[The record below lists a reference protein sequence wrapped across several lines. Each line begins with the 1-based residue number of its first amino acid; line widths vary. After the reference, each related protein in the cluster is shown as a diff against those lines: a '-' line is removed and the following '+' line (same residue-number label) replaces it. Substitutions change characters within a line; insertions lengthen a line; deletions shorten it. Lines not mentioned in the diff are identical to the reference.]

1 MGAILYFLAKHPEA
15 QKKLHEEMKTI
26 FPNKNS
32 PLTKTSL
39 ANASYLKAVIKE
51 TLRLTPIAVGNL
63 RTTTKDLV
71 LCGYQIPKGVRQE
84 THVTKNN

>member
-1 MGAILYFLAKHPEA
+1 MAATLYYLAKHPEV
-15 QKKLHEEMKTI
+15 QEKLHRELKTI

-32 PLTKTSL
+32 PLNKMSL

-51 TLRLTPIAVGNL
+51 TMRLAPVAAGSL

-71 LCGYQIPKGVRQE
+71 LYGYQIPKGVRQ
-84 THVTKNN
+84 VI